1 MAENAGNH
9 KNGSGNAGNRSVR
22 KGSAGHRGVGNSRI
36 GNRSTAFGDTG
47 NGNADNN
54 GVGNRGAGISGAGN
68 RGAAY
73 KSVSYKRDGKFG
85 EPGKTKKPGNSY
97 NSTGEYGGDMRK
109 MKKDGMGNPG
119 YKTKSAY
126 GMKENRVGGKRGEL
140 RGTAQED
147 KALKYKMQKNIVPKD
162 GVNKKMQN
170 GRKQGRRE
178 VFVRLKSIA
187 ADARCWIWNIRSSL
201 SANRRWWRNYSGEY
215 VL

>member
-9 KNGSGNAGNRSVR
+9 KNGSGNAGNRSVC
-22 KGSAGHRGVGNSRI
+22 KGSAGHRGAGNSRI

-54 GVGNRGAGISGAGN
+54 SVGNRGAGISGAGN

-109 MKKDGMGNPG
+109 MKKDGMGNPES
-119 YKTKSAY
+119 KTKSAY
-126 GMKENRVGGKRGEL
+126 GMKENRVGENRGEL

-147 KALKYKMQKNIVPKD
+147 KALKSKMQKNIVQKH
-162 GVNKKMQN
+162 GVN
-170 GRKQGRRE
+170 
-178 VFVRLKSIA
+178 
-187 ADARCWIWNIRSSL
+187 
-201 SANRRWWRNYSGEY
+201 
-215 VL
+215 

>member
-54 GVGNRGAGISGAGN
+54 GVGN

-126 GMKENRVGGKRGEL
+126 GMKENRVGEKRGEL

-162 GVNKKMQN
+162 GVNKN
-170 GRKQGRRE
+170 
-178 VFVRLKSIA
+178 V
-187 ADARCWIWNIRSSL
+187 
-201 SANRRWWRNYSGEY
+201 SG
-215 VL
+215 

>member
-126 GMKENRVGGKRGEL
+126 GMKENRIGGKRGEL

-147 KALKYKMQKNIVPKD
+147 KALK
-162 GVNKKMQN
+162 
-170 GRKQGRRE
+170 
-178 VFVRLKSIA
+178 
-187 ADARCWIWNIRSSL
+187 
-201 SANRRWWRNYSGEY
+201 
-215 VL
+215 